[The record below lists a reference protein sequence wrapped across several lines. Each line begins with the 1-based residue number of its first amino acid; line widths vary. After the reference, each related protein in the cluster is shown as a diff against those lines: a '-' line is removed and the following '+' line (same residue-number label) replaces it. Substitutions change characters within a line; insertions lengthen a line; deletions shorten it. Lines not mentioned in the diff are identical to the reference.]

1 MNGGVYTSMN
11 KRRFLVILVFV
22 AIILMVISLF
32 GIFGPKKEYLTTT
45 GTIVNIVESM
55 DVTTDSINSK
65 AIIDYTADGKE
76 YKNVEYGAYN
86 SSMKI
91 GDEVLVYYEP
101 NDPTHIQAEGFQN
114 VPYVVLGVSIVTIAI
129 SIVLFIKG

>member
-1 MNGGVYTSMN
+1 MN
-11 KRRFLVILVFV
+11 KKVFS
-22 AIILMVISLF
+22 IILTIISIILLIF
-32 GIFGPKKEYLTTT
+32 SLYGIFGPKKEYLTTT

-55 DVTTDSINSK
+55 DVTTDSTNSK
-65 AIIDYTADGKE
+65 AIIDYTVNGKE

-101 NDPTHIQAEGFQN
+101 NDPTHIQAEGFQK
-114 VPYVVLGVSIVTIAI
+114 VPYVVLGISIVTIAV